1 MIRVRR
7 EGFGSRMLISQFY
20 SWQATLSQT
29 MIIERDSPDCLSDFI
44 RLNEAWISEH
54 FEIEAMDRHLS
65 EDPGRVLREG
75 GHIFS
80 ATIDGIVV
88 GAAALFRDGPDQFE
102 LARMAV
108 DPAYRGQ
115 GIGRTLAVAALQKA
129 RDDGATRVSLC
140 SNTKLAPAIAL
151 YRSLGFTVVRE
162 GAHPEYARCN
172 VVMALDL

>member
-1 MIRVRR
+1 
-7 EGFGSRMLISQFY
+7 
-20 SWQATLSQT
+20 
-29 MIIERDSPDCLSDFI
+29 MIIERDRRDCLSDFI
-44 RLNEAWISEH
+44 RLNEVWITEH

-65 EDPGRVLREG
+65 DDPGRVLRES

-88 GAAALFRDGPDQFE
+88 GVAALFRDGPDQFE

-108 DPAYRGQ
+108 DHAYRGQ
-115 GIGRTLAVAALQKA
+115 GIGRALALAALQQA
-129 RDDGATRVSLC
+129 RDEGATRVTLG

-172 VVMALDL
+172 IVMALDL

>member
-1 MIRVRR
+1 
-7 EGFGSRMLISQFY
+7 
-20 SWQATLSQT
+20 
-29 MIIERDSPDCLSDFI
+29 MIIERDRPDCFSDFI
-44 RLNEAWISEH
+44 RLNELWITEQ

-88 GAAALFRDGPDQFE
+88 GVAALFREAPDQFE

-108 DPAYRGQ
+108 DPAYRGR
-115 GIGRTLAVAALQKA
+115 GIGRALALAALQKA
-129 RDDGATRVSLC
+129 KDEGAIRVTLG
-140 SNTKLAPAIAL
+140 SNTKLTPAIAL

-162 GAHPEYARCN
+162 GADPVYARCN
-172 VVMALDL
+172 IVMALDLSPDTARH

>member
-1 MIRVRR
+1 
-7 EGFGSRMLISQFY
+7 
-20 SWQATLSQT
+20 
-29 MIIERDSPDCLSDFI
+29 MIIERDRPDCFSDFI
-44 RLNEAWISEH
+44 RLNEVWITEH

-80 ATIDGIVV
+80 ATIEGIVV
-88 GAAALFRDGPDQFE
+88 GVAALFRDGPDQFE

-108 DPAYRGQ
+108 DSAYRGR
-115 GIGRTLAVAALQKA
+115 GIGRALALAALQKA
-129 RDDGATRVSLC
+129 RDEGATRVSLG

-162 GAHPEYARCN
+162 GAHPEYRRCN
-172 VVMALDL
+172 IVMALDL

>member
-1 MIRVRR
+1 
-7 EGFGSRMLISQFY
+7 
-20 SWQATLSQT
+20 
-29 MIIERDSPDCLSDFI
+29 MIIERNRPDCFADFI
-44 RLNEAWISEH
+44 RLNEVWITEH

-65 EDPGRVLREG
+65 EDPGRILREG

-80 ATIDGIVV
+80 ATIDSIVV
-88 GAAALFRDGPDQFE
+88 GVAALFRDGPDQFE

-115 GIGRTLAVAALQKA
+115 GIGRALAVAALQKA
-129 RDDGATRVSLC
+129 RDDGATRVCLG

-162 GAHPEYARCN
+162 GPHPEYARCN
-172 VVMALDL
+172 IVMALDL